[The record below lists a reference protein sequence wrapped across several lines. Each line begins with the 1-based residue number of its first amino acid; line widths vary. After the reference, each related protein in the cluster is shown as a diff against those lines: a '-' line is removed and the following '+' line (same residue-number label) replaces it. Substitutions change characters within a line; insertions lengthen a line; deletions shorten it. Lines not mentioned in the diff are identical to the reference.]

1 MIMDDTCL
9 QLERYIADHNFSKIV
24 ILTDNTILNLYSEY
38 FDFLPAVKKLIIKVP
53 VSESAKKLSVCSQ
66 LWETLLAHGIDKDA
80 LWINFGGGSVSDVGG
95 FVAAT
100 FKRGIHMVNYP
111 TTLLGMI
118 DAAVGGKNGINLEDV
133 KNVVG
138 CYYFPKSIFIDTELL
153 KTLPYKELLN
163 GFAEL
168 LKYGLICDKQ
178 LWTELSSLSFLNP
191 QSISQEWIQRAI
203 AMKTQ
208 IVEKDPY
215 DAHERRILN
224 VGHTIG
230 HAIESLLMHSPSP
243 ITHGHAVAIG
253 ICYEALF
260 SFIKGK
266 LATDKLEEIWRV
278 IRKFYE
284 FPDFSP
290 SDVMKMADFCMQD
303 KKMTQ
308 GAISIPLLTDIGVA
322 IPTEQITK
330 EDVLFLFN
338 EVKMNYLNL

>member
-1 MIMDDTCL
+1 MIMDDTRL
-9 QLERYIADHNFSKIV
+9 QLERYIANHNFSKIV
-24 ILTDNTILNLYSEY
+24 ILTDDTISHLYFDY
-38 FDFLPAVKKLIIKVP
+38 FDFLPAAKKLIIRVP
-53 VSESAKKLSVCSQ
+53 VSESAKNLSVCSH
-66 LWETLLAHGIDKDA
+66 LWEELIAHKIDKEA

-111 TTLLGMI
+111 TTLLGMV
-118 DAAVGGKNGINLEDV
+118 DAAVGGKNGINIENV

-138 CYYFPKSIFIDTELL
+138 TYYFPKSIFIDTGLL
-153 KTLPYKELLN
+153 KTLPYAELLN

-168 LKYGLICDKQ
+168 LKYGLICDKH
-178 LWTELSSLSFLNP
+178 LWMELSVLPCLNP
-191 QSISQEWIQRAI
+191 QSVSQEWIQRAI
-203 AMKTQ
+203 GFKKQ

-215 DAHERRILN
+215 DADERRILN

-230 HAIESLLMHSPSP
+230 HAIESLFMHEPSP

-266 LATDKLEEIWRV
+266 IAKDKLEEIWRV
-278 IRKFYE
+278 IRRFYE

-308 GAISIPLLTDIGVA
+308 GVISIPLLTDIGTS
-322 IPTEQITK
+322 IPSEKMTK
-330 EDVLFLFN
+330 QDILSLFDQA
-338 EVKMNYLNL
+338 KMNFFNL

>member
-1 MIMDDTCL
+1 MDDTRL
-9 QLERYIADHNFSKIV
+9 QLKRYIVNHNFRKIV
-24 ILTDNTILNLYSEY
+24 ILTDDTILHLYSDY
-38 FDFLPAVKKLIIKVP
+38 FDFLPDAKKLIIKVSI
-53 VSESAKKLSVCSQ
+53 SESAKKLSVCSQ
-66 LWETLLAHGIDKDA
+66 LWETLIAHEIDKDA
-80 LWINFGGGSVSDVGG
+80 LWVNFGGGSVSDVGG

-118 DAAVGGKNGINLEDV
+118 DAAIGGKNGINIENV

-138 CYYFPKSIFIDTELL
+138 CYYFPKSIFIDSSLL
-153 KTLPYKELLN
+153 KTLPYTELLN

-178 LWTELSSLSFLNP
+178 LWMELKSISSLKP
-191 QSISQEWIQRAI
+191 QSISKDWIQRAI
-203 AMKTQ
+203 AMKTE

-230 HAIESLLMHSPSP
+230 HAIESFLMHSSLP

-266 LATDKLEEIWRV
+266 LAKDKLEEIWRV

-284 FPDFSP
+284 FPDFSS
-290 SDVMKMADFCMQD
+290 SDVMKMAEFCMQD
-303 KKMTQ
+303 KKIIQ
-308 GAISIPLLTDIGVA
+308 GVISIPLLTDIGTA
-322 IPTEQITK
+322 IPSEKMTK
-330 EDVLFLFN
+330 QDILYLFDQA
-338 EVKMNYLNL
+338 KMNFFNL

>member
-1 MIMDDTCL
+1 MDDARL
-9 QLERYIADHNFSKIV
+9 QLERYILTHNFSKIV
-24 ILTDNTILNLYSEY
+24 ILTDAAILHLYPDY
-38 FDFLPAVKKLIIKVP
+38 FDFLPPAKKLILIVP
-53 VSESAKKLSVCSQ
+53 RSESAKRLSVFSQ
-66 LWETLLAHGIDKDA
+66 LCEALITHGIDKDA
-80 LWINFGGGSVSDVGG
+80 LWVNFGGGSVSDVGG

-118 DAAVGGKNGINLEDV
+118 DAAVGGKNGINIEDI

-138 CYYFPKSIFIDTELL
+138 AYYFPKSIFIDTALL
-153 KTLPYKELLN
+153 KTLPYPELLN

-168 LKYGLICDKQ
+168 LKYGLICDKL
-178 LWTELSSLSFLNP
+178 LWLELNHLSSLNA
-191 QSISQEWIQRAI
+191 QSVSSEWIQRAMTI
-203 AMKTQ
+203 KTQ

-230 HAIESLLMHSPSP
+230 HAIESLFMHASSP

-253 ICYEALF
+253 ICCEALF
-260 SFIKGK
+260 AYTKGK
-266 LATDKLEEIWRV
+266 LAKDKLEEIWCG

-284 FPDFSP
+284 FPDFS
-290 SDVMKMADFCMQD
+290 STDVSKIADFCMQD

-308 GAISIPLLTDIGVA
+308 GVISIPLLTDIGVA
-322 IPTEQITK
+322 IPSEKLTK
-330 EDVLFLFN
+330 EDIISLF
-338 EVKMNYLNL
+338 VQIKMNFLNL